1 MTTFRNG
8 DVCTIEVVVTSRF
21 NETQVCVKPVDGY
34 QDIYVKPRDLTM
46 LRPKFEVGDRV
57 EWGADL
63 EWCGHILSIA
73 EDHAWI
79 SRGGGDYAT
88 VWLPNLRR
96 IEPEIEPEI
105 EPAAVT
111 ATESTYVAMQAAI
124 SAAEEA
130 QPIPDLEPRVPRF
143 DGESGEVE

>member
-8 DVCTIEVVVTSRF
+8 DVCTIKVVVDSVIFEANDIKCIR
-21 NETQVCVKPVDGY
+21 VKIDGDTVYVD
-34 QDIYVKPRDLTM
+34 PAALTM
-46 LRPKFEVGDRV
+46 VRPQFEVGDHV
-57 EWGADL
+57 EWGVDL

-79 SRGGGDYAT
+79 SRGGGGYAT

-96 IEPEIEPEI
+96 LDPEPK
-105 EPAAVT
+105 PAAVT

-143 DGESGEVE
+143 DGESGEAE